1 MVSKPTLFST
11 EMLGKLHHRNPRK
24 LQCYVLEK
32 DLTDPESPLESPE
45 MDQLFLLPDSVLG
58 MDSLSFREDVAA
70 VAPDFLST
78 HFKNSPPHNSLDSTD
93 SNRSSVRVLED
104 TEGLVFA
111 RASNGCLW
119 LCKFILSFTHYTNIF
134 CHNWKSFRK
143 FWSHLLLSKLSH
155 HQTAVKKTFQTA
167 ACQES
172 FFFLPKQQGD
182 ASVFEI
188 KY

>member
-1 MVSKPTLFST
+1 
-11 EMLGKLHHRNPRK
+11 MLGKLHHRNPRK

-134 CHNWKSFRK
+134 CHNWKKLSKILVTFTFIKTFTSSDSSEKNFSDSSVPRK
-143 FWSHLLLSKLSH
+143 FFFPTK
-155 HQTAVKKTFQTA
+155 TAGRCF
-167 ACQES
+167 S
-172 FFFLPKQQGD
+172 FWNKVLKRVVG
-182 ASVFEI
+182 V
-188 KY
+188 

>member
-1 MVSKPTLFST
+1 
-11 EMLGKLHHRNPRK
+11 MLGQLHHRNPRK
-24 LQCYVLEK
+24 LQCYVLDK
-32 DLTDPESPLESPE
+32 DLTDPEISPSSPE
-45 MDQLFLLPDSVLG
+45 MDQLFLLPDAVLG

-119 LCKFILSFTHYTNIF
+119 LCKLFYKITITRLLGGRVRVLPRTKIF
-134 CHNWKSFRK
+134 CG
-143 FWSHLLLSKLSH
+143 L
-155 HQTAVKKTFQTA
+155 
-167 ACQES
+167 E
-172 FFFLPKQQGD
+172 
-182 ASVFEI
+182 
-188 KY
+188 

>member
-1 MVSKPTLFST
+1 
-11 EMLGKLHHRNPRK
+11 MLGQLHHRNPRK
-24 LQCYVLEK
+24 LQCYVLDK
-32 DLTDPESPLESPE
+32 DLTDPEISPSSPE
-45 MDQLFLLPDSVLG
+45 MDQLFLLPDAVLG

-119 LCKFILSFTHYTNIF
+119 LCKLFYKFIIGFKQAF
-134 CHNWKSFRK
+134 QK
-143 FWSHLLLSKLSH
+143 FWSHLLLLSKLSH
-155 HQTAVKKTFQTA
+155 QTVKHWKKNF
-167 ACQES
+167 S
-172 FFFLPKQQGD
+172 DSVPRKFFFLPKTAGRD

>member
-1 MVSKPTLFST
+1 
-11 EMLGKLHHRNPRK
+11 MLGKLHHRNPRK

-119 LCKFILSFTHYTNIF
+119 LCDANTLSPMENRHVI
-134 CHNWKSFRK
+134 KSNETSPTK
-143 FWSHLLLSKLSH
+143 ADLMTMSTPPHLLSVALEEGLESRPQRRFYNHRSK
-155 HQTAVKKTFQTA
+155 
-167 ACQES
+167 
-172 FFFLPKQQGD
+172 
-182 ASVFEI
+182 
-188 KY
+188 